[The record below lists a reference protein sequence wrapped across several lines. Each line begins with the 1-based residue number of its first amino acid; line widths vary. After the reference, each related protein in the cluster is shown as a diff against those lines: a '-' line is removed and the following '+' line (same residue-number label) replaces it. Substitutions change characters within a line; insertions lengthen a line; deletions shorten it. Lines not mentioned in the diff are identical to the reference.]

1 MGSASSAYQP
11 RAIFLDIEGRKQK
24 VIFSRYCSPS
34 DIRELLCNTAGLARS
49 AAISLLDPDNAI
61 ISIDPTMPS
70 NTESTPYRVITL
82 PGAQLSEKDEVFQS
96 VLAQVAEQFSR
107 AFKITELKSEVTN
120 RLAILEKRVEL
131 EGLKVVEIEKC
142 QNDIRKLRDEIA
154 MRNNSLQ
161 DEKQL
166 IPRRDVPSYSKYSL
180 SEETIQMLRKPIFDA
195 WHWEANE
202 MLSCLEH
209 MYHSLGLVKDFNI
222 DPLTL
227 KRWLLCVH
235 ENYRN
240 NPFHN
245 FRHCFCVTQM
255 MYSIIEQCQL
265 QDKFT
270 QLDILILMS
279 AAVCHDLDHPGY
291 NNTYQ
296 INARTELAVR
306 YNDIS
311 PLENHHCAVAF
322 QIISKPECNIFR
334 NMDPEIA
341 KQIRQGIITLI
352 LATDMARH
360 GEILDS
366 FKQKIDNFDFT
377 NKDDVTCLQMVLI
390 KCCDISNEVRPMDV
404 AEPWVVCLLQEYFM
418 QSDREK
424 AEGLPVAPFMD
435 RNKVTKAT
443 AQIGFINFVLIPLFE
458 TVMKLFPQI
467 EDTMV
472 QPLRDSRNHYEELKQ
487 IDDTLNEV
495 MPRNSSS
502 GASRKLRPTVFLHG
516 LVTPSQC

>member
-11 RAIFLDIEGRKQK
+11 RAIFLDIEGRAQK
-24 VIFSRYCSPS
+24 VLFSRYCSPS
-34 DIRELLCNTAGLARS
+34 DIRELLCNTARLARS
-49 AAISLLDPDNAI
+49 AAISLLDADNAI
-61 ISIDPTMPS
+61 ISIDPTMPA
-70 NTESTPYRVITL
+70 NTESTPYKVITL
-82 PGAQLSEKDEVFQS
+82 PGAQLSEKDEVFHS

-107 AFKITELKSEVTN
+107 AFKITELKCEVTN

-131 EGLKVVEIEKC
+131 EGLKVIEIEKC
-142 QNDIRKLRDEIA
+142 RNDIRKLRDEIA
-154 MRNNSLQ
+154 KRNNSFLY
-161 DEKQL
+161 EKKLMPQ
-166 IPRRDVPSYSKYSL
+166 RDVPSYSKYLL
-180 SEETIQMLRKPIFDA
+180 SEESVQRLKKPTFDA

-209 MYHSLGLVKDFNI
+209 MYHSLGLVRDFSIN
-222 DPLTL
+222 PVTL
-227 KRWLLCVH
+227 QRWLLCVR

-245 FRHCFCVTQM
+245 FHHCFCVTQM

-265 QDKFT
+265 QEKFT

-279 AAVCHDLDHPGY
+279 AAICHDLDHPGY

-311 PLENHHCAVAF
+311 PLENHHCAIAF
-322 QIISKPECNIFR
+322 KIFSQPKCNIFS

-341 KQIRQGIITLI
+341 KQIRQ
-352 LATDMARH
+352 
-360 GEILDS
+360 
-366 FKQKIDNFDFT
+366 
-377 NKDDVTCLQMVLI
+377 LQMVLI
-390 KCCDISNEVRPMDV
+390 KYCDISNEVRPMEV
-404 AEPWVVCLLQEYFM
+404 AEPWVDCLLQEYFM

-435 RNKVTKAT
+435 RDKVTKAT

-458 TVMKLFPQI
+458 TMIKVSKNWAKWWLTI
-467 EDTMV
+467 
-472 QPLRDSRNHYEELKQ
+472 
-487 IDDTLNEV
+487 TLCV
-495 MPRNSSS
+495 C
-502 GASRKLRPTVFLHG
+502 VC
-516 LVTPSQC
+516 V

>member
-11 RAIFLDIEGRKQK
+11 RAIFLDIEGRIQK
-24 VIFSRYCSPS
+24 VLFSRYCSPS

-49 AAISLLDPDNAI
+49 AAISLLDSDNAI

-142 QNDIRKLRDEIA
+142 RNDIRKLRDEIA
-154 MRNNSLQ
+154 KRSDGLLDQ
-161 DEKQL
+161 KKL
-166 IPRRDVPSYSKYSL
+166 IPRRDVPSFSKYVL
-180 SEETIQMLRKPIFDA
+180 SEETIQTLRKPTFDA
-195 WHWEANE
+195 WYWEANE

-209 MYHSLGLVKDFNI
+209 MYHSLGLVKDFSI
-222 DPLTL
+222 DPITL

-255 MYSIIEQCQL
+255 MYSIIELCQL
-265 QDKFT
+265 QEKLT
-270 QLDILILMS
+270 QVDILTLMS

-322 QIISKPECNIFR
+322 QIFSQPECNIFN

-341 KQIRQGIITLI
+341 KQIRQVLKNFPI
-352 LATDMARH
+352 LYLPT
-360 GEILDS
+360 
-366 FKQKIDNFDFT
+366 
-377 NKDDVTCLQMVLI
+377 VTQFMDWFQPGVRPSGI
-390 KCCDISNEVRPMDV
+390 KCRLQGPTRSTARAPSSWKWQRSLPHHLARPGVPNKSTRRLIPEGRVHQPQSCQQHTASMETWKDALFTEEEWEKSWAADQIEVGFRVPL
-404 AEPWVVCLLQEYFM
+404 PTSLLTNVQAIE
-418 QSDREK
+418 
-424 AEGLPVAPFMD
+424 
-435 RNKVTKAT
+435 NKV
-443 AQIGFINFVLIPLFE
+443 
-458 TVMKLFPQI
+458 
-467 EDTMV
+467 D
-472 QPLRDSRNHYEELKQ
+472 DLKGRLTYCTEMQ
-487 IDDTLNEV
+487 NCC
-495 MPRNSSS
+495 
-502 GASRKLRPTVFLHG
+502 VFCFAK
-516 LVTPSQC
+516 T